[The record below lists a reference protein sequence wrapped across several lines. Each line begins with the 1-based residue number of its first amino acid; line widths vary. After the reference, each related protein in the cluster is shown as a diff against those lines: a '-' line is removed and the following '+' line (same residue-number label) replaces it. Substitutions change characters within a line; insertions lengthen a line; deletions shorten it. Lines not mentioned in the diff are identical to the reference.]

1 MQGKGIWCK
10 KLVIIA
16 DLHRPL
22 ATIMKELPMK
32 TICFLFCTIFYAF
45 NPGTALAQAEQ
56 FPPEK
61 VTKVRPAAERINTYL
76 ALLKGKKVGIFANHT
91 SIVGKTHL
99 VDTLLSLGIKIEMIF
114 APEHGFRGDADAGEK
129 VGNTKDPKTGIEII
143 SLYGSKRRPSE
154 EELKKLDV
162 LVFDIQ
168 DVGLRYYTYISSLEE
183 FMNAA
188 MENDKPLMLLDRP
201 NPNGFYVDGPILE
214 MPFRSFVG
222 RQPIPVV
229 YGMTIG
235 EYGMMLAGE
244 KWLSEKANAKM
255 EYNKNSNPSADTPFH
270 FLVIKN
276 EGYTHKSYY
285 ELPVAPSPNLPDM
298 QSVLLYAST
307 CYFEGTDVSL
317 GRGTTKP
324 FQVYGHP
331 TMSKDLY
338 SFTPRSVP
346 GAKNPPHLN
355 VTCYGA
361 DLSNVVIDIS
371 KPEWQRIQLKYLL
384 DAYRL
389 FPDKS
394 RFFLKP
400 SKQNPQPQ
408 DYFFNKLTGNA
419 ILMQQIIDATPEAEI
434 RKTWEPGLKTFKEM
448 RKKYLLY
455 ADFE

>member
-1 MQGKGIWCK
+1 
-10 KLVIIA
+10 
-16 DLHRPL
+16 
-22 ATIMKELPMK
+22 MKVLSMK
-32 TICFLFCTIFYAF
+32 TIWLLLCILSLNYSPEPTF
-45 NPGTALAQAEQ
+45 AQAEQ
-56 FPPEK
+56 YPPVMAPVIK
-61 VTKVRPAAERINTYL
+61 PAAARINTYVP
-76 ALLKGKKVGIFANHT
+76 LLKGKKVGIFSNHT
-91 SIVGKTHL
+91 SMVGKSHL
-99 VDTLLSLGIKIEMIF
+99 VDTLLALGIKIEIIF

-154 EELKKLDV
+154 EELKRLDV

-183 FMNAA
+183 LMNAA
-188 MENDKPLMLLDRP
+188 MENDKPLMVLDRP

-222 RQPIPVV
+222 RQPIPIV

-255 EYNKNSNPSADTPFH
+255 EYNRKSISSSDTPFH

-285 ELPVAPSPNLPDM
+285 ELPVAPSPNLPNM
-298 QSVLLYAST
+298 QSVLLYSST

-317 GRGTTKP
+317 GRGTNKP

-331 TMSKDLY
+331 TMSKDLF

-355 VTCYGA
+355 ATCYGA
-361 DLSNVVIDIS
+361 DLSNIVMDIG
-371 KPEWQRIQLKYLL
+371 KPEWQRIQLKYLM

-394 RFFLKP
+394 KFFLKP
-400 SKQNPQPQ
+400 AKQNPQPQ
-408 DYFFNKLTGNA
+408 DYFFNKLAGNA
-419 ILMQQIIDATPEAEI
+419 HLMRQIIDGTPEAEI
-434 RKTWEPGLKTFKEM
+434 RKSWEPGLKAFKEM

-455 ADFE
+455 PDFE

>member
-1 MQGKGIWCK
+1 
-10 KLVIIA
+10 
-16 DLHRPL
+16 
-22 ATIMKELPMK
+22 MK
-32 TICFLFCTIFYAF
+32 TIWLLLCTIYYLAIPFA
-45 NPGTALAQAEQ
+45 GCAQAEQ
-56 FPPEK
+56 TPP
-61 VTKVRPAAERINTYL
+61 VQAPNIRPAAERTQTYL
-76 ALLKGKKVGIFANHT
+76 PLLKGKKVGIFANHT
-91 SIVGKTHL
+91 SLVGKTHL
-99 VDTLLSLGIKIEMIF
+99 VDTLLSLGIKVEMIF

-143 SLYGSKRRPSE
+143 SLYGAKRRPSE

-188 MENDKPLMLLDRP
+188 LENDKPLILLDRP
-201 NPNGFYVDGPILE
+201 NPNGFYVDGPVLE

-255 EYNKNSNPSADTPFH
+255 VYNKKHQPSADTPFH

-285 ELPVAPSPNLPDM
+285 ELPVAPSPNLPNM

-317 GRGTTKP
+317 GRGTDKP

-331 TMSKDLY
+331 SISKDLY

-355 VTCYGA
+355 ITCYGA
-361 DLSNVVIDIS
+361 DLSNIVMDMG
-371 KPEWQRIQLKYLL
+371 KPEWQRIQLKYLM

-394 RFFLKP
+394 KFFLKP
-400 SKQNPQPQ
+400 SKSNPQPQ
-408 DYFFNKLTGNA
+408 DYFFNKLAGNA
-419 ILMQQIIDATPEAEI
+419 QLMKQIIDSTPEEDI
-434 RKTWEPGLKTFKEM
+434 RKTWEPGLKAFKQI

-455 ADFE
+455 TDFE